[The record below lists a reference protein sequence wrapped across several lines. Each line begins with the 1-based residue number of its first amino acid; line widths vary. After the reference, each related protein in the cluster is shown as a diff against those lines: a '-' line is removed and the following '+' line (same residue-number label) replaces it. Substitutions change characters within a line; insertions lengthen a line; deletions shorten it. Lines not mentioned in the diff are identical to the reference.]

1 MNVSVCLCR
10 PWDVSWSALGRDFNT
25 TLLGAARE
33 LLQRAETRRHRA
45 DRQKR
50 WLKAKKQVSASL
62 FCIAL
67 CVASGWRRKCLLP
80 LKLSRI
86 IKSCLKGFFNFHAVS
101 SHLTKWTPGFHLL
114 KGTCTN
120 TPTLRPL
127 SFFCCN
133 TVCP

>member
-1 MNVSVCLCR
+1 MSLFQFLWVKTRGAPIN
-10 PWDVSWSALGRDFNT
+10 FNT

-33 LLQRAETRRHRA
+33 LLQRTETIRHRA

-62 FCIAL
+62 HCVAL

-80 LKLSRI
+80 LKNSRI
-86 IKSCLKGFFNFHAVS
+86 IKSCLKGFFKNFFFAS
-101 SHLTKWTPGFHLL
+101 NEMDSWPAFHLL